1 MDNDFLI
8 EMFRSYPKS
17 EDNIVIKDEAFQYIR
32 PYIELTP
39 VYVYN
44 AERKKYILCGKLDS
58 QFGVSAV
65 HGEIVELN
73 KLK

>member
-1 MDNDFLI
+1 M
-8 EMFRSYPKS
+8 
-17 EDNIVIKDEAFQYIR
+17 KDEAFQYIR

-44 AERKKYILCGKLDS
+44 AERKEYILCGKLDS
-58 QFGVSAV
+58 QYGVNAV